1 MAEAASVTTFV
12 MGARFP
18 WPDDVPALLDEGPF
32 DSGVIHDSG
41 FRQDCSIRKISSLGA
56 TVRTRVQQAPGEEVT
71 IELASAQ
78 RTPATVQWA
87 SGGETGLAFEKPVD
101 VVALINRNLV
111 SQPIERRS
119 MPRVE
124 IRCGGFVKCGVDF
137 MPVTLR
143 NISARGLQIE
153 GEGLPPAGSYVAVFV
168 EGLNVPPGE
177 VVWAKGKLAG
187 IELLQ
192 ELSWSSLM
200 PWIRSEMRRRPD

>member
-1 MAEAASVTTFV
+1 
-12 MGARFP
+12 
-18 WPDDVPALLDEGPF
+18 
-32 DSGVIHDSG
+32 
-41 FRQDCSIRKISSLGA
+41 
-56 TVRTRVQQAPGEEVT
+56 
-71 IELASAQ
+71 
-78 RTPATVQWA
+78 
-87 SGGETGLAFEKPVD
+87 
-101 VVALINRNLV
+101 
-111 SQPIERRS
+111 

-200 PWIRSEMRRRPD
+200 PGIRSEMGRRPD